1 MHTTPSAE
9 VESRFASKIHP
20 SRVETFFLNED
31 PLIPNSRL
39 PLLVYR
45 GAVELPEDDPAAFF
59 EELFAAHDWSN
70 SWRDGIFPFHH
81 YHSNTHE
88 VLGVFSGT
96 ARVEFGGEHGIAQ
109 DISAGDVVVIP
120 AGVAHKRLGASEDFG
135 IVGAYPGGRDYDM
148 NYAKPGE
155 RPRADENISRVE
167 LPFIDPIYDEGGPLL
182 EHWKKLS

>member
-20 SRVETFFLNED
+20 PRVETFFLDEA

-39 PLLVYR
+39 PLLIYR
-45 GAVELPEDDPAAFF
+45 GAVELPEDDPAALF

-120 AGVAHKRLGASEDFG
+120 AGVAHQRLGASEDFG

-167 LPFIDPIYDEGGPLL
+167 MPSQDPIYGECGPLF
-182 EHWKKLS
+182 EHWKK